1 MDKSLQPA
9 RRIHRP
15 INVGD
20 VKNLFQAQPPTGL
33 PRRAF
38 LIMPFA
44 FVGLVALSEYDDS
57 PLPDAAANGS
67 GDEITL
73 LLFSDA
79 GEPAGEARVKK
90 IRKTEDEWRKQL
102 SSAEF
107 AVTREA
113 GTEPPYTG
121 RYARHHENGLY
132 RCVGCGNALFRSSER
147 FESGTGWPSFWAP
160 AAASNVTRKTDRS
173 FLLERVEILCAKCD
187 AHLGHVFPDGPAPT
201 GLRYCINSAA
211 LRFVTTS

>member
-1 MDKSLQPA
+1 
-9 RRIHRP
+9 
-15 INVGD
+15 
-20 VKNLFQAQPPTGL
+20 
-33 PRRAF
+33 
-38 LIMPFA
+38 MPFA
-44 FVGLVALSEYDDS
+44 FFGLVALSEYDDP
-57 PLPDAAANGS
+57 PLPDPAANGS

-121 RYARHHENGLY
+121 RYARHHEKGLY
-132 RCVGCGNALFRSSER
+132 RCVGCGNTLFRSSEM
-147 FESGTGWPSFWAP
+147 FDSGTGWPSFWAP
-160 AAASNVTRKTDRS
+160 AARLNVTRRTDRS
-173 FLLERVEILCAKCD
+173 FLLERVGD
-187 AHLGHVFPDGPAPT
+187 PAARSAMPISAMFSAT
-201 GLRYCINSAA
+201 VPRRRGSATASTPPPFGL
-211 LRFVTTS
+211 

>member
-1 MDKSLQPA
+1 MDKSLQ
-9 RRIHRP
+9 RGLRIHRP
-15 INVGD
+15 MGVGD
-20 VKNLFQAQPPTGL
+20 VKHLFQTQPRTGL
-33 PRRAF
+33 SRRAF

-44 FVGLVALSEYDDS
+44 FLGLVALSEYDDT

-73 LLFSDA
+73 LLFSGS

-90 IRKTEDEWRKQL
+90 IRKTEDEWREQL

-107 AVTREA
+107 AVTRKA

-121 RYARHHENGLY
+121 RYARLHEKGLY

-160 AAASNVTRKTDRS
+160 AAGSNVTRKTDRS
-173 FLLERVEILCAKCD
+173 FFLERVEVLCAKCD
-187 AHLGHVFPDGPAPT
+187 AHLGHVFRDGPAPT

-211 LRFVTTS
+211 LRFVKTS

>member
-1 MDKSLQPA
+1 M
-9 RRIHRP
+9 
-15 INVGD
+15 GD
-20 VKNLFQAQPPTGL
+20 VRNLFQTQPATGL

-44 FVGLVALSEYDDS
+44 FFGLVALSEYDDP
-57 PLPDAAANGS
+57 PLPDPAANGS

-113 GTEPPYTG
+113 GTEPPYAG
-121 RYARHHENGLY
+121 RYARHHEKGLY
-132 RCVGCGNALFRSSER
+132 RCVGCGNTLFRSSEM
-147 FESGTGWPSFWAP
+147 FDSGTGWPSFWAP
-160 AAASNVTRKTDRS
+160 AARLNVTRRTDRS

-187 AHLGHVFPDGPAPT
+187 AHLGHVFRDGPAPT

-211 LRFVTTS
+211 LRFVKTS

>member
-1 MDKSLQPA
+1 M
-9 RRIHRP
+9 
-15 INVGD
+15 
-20 VKNLFQAQPPTGL
+20 KNLFETRPQTGL
-33 PRRAF
+33 SRRAF

-44 FVGLVALSEYDDS
+44 FAGLVAVSEYDDP
-57 PLPDAAANGS
+57 PLPNAAANGS
-67 GDEITL
+67 GDEIIL
-73 LLFSDA
+73 VLFSDA
-79 GEPAGEARVKK
+79 GEPSGEARVKK
-90 IRKTEDEWRKQL
+90 IHKTEGEWRKQL

-132 RCVGCGNALFRSSER
+132 RCVGCGNALFRSAEK

-160 AAASNVTRKTDRS
+160 AAAANVARKTDRS
-173 FLLERVEILCAKCD
+173 FLLERVEVLCAKCD
-187 AHLGHVFPDGPAPT
+187 AHLGHVFSDGPAPT

-211 LRFVTTS
+211 LRFVKA